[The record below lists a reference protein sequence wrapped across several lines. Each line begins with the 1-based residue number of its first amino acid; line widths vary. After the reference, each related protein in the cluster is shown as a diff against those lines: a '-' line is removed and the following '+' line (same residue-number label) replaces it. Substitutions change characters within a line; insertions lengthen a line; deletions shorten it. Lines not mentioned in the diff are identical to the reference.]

1 VPLLRH
7 NLGVFTKGNSIYCKG
22 CCMQKSITFPPPL
35 KSSGDLLNEDKKY
48 PGYISGLDSALNWD
62 GTLPEVT
69 VAYRIETIDR
79 ERDAYSKLVAIGH
92 SVQDQIGSVFSNST
106 ASVRSEIEERL
117 SSAVDT
123 HPFNDLEGTLKKKVV
138 VVELLQQIKMNR
150 SWYEA
155 NIFAGI
161 DLLSLGSME
170 NAEAFAASLDT
181 AEDEEERRGYYENF
195 LRSLTAAYVKRILAE
210 AVSILEDASPAI
222 DAAIHS
228 ALARGETAYSFNLTL
243 SQSAQVVTV
252 AGAATL
258 QNAEGW
264 TFEAAIRKGTLLLTG
279 LGEALLSRATAIG
292 IGTLLYSP
300 ALGNGERYPQ
310 TVLKLSGSAVLPGA
324 PTNLNEIAA
333 VEGTIDLP
341 YRIYGDLGQYT
352 LVATP
357 KGGSVSP
364 AVPVRALEFDQKS
377 NSYSFTSADTPP
389 ITLSFP
395 IIHWGNSST
404 TSPAR
409 PVEVPRYTGVE
420 LLPLLV
426 QPEPLPASELPDF
439 RDCIYCFPINSGLRP
454 IYIVFNSPYEGAT
467 TRGKYSGRPF
477 NPAKAGGPILDLD
490 WTNATV
496 TKAGIDLVKLHTG
509 RFDPSDANAIM
520 VDRLEKILRGELI
533 TTAIDKRF
541 YTHELRELE
550 RFRALGVAD
559 GLKPNDGG
567 VLWNNT
573 HAATLEDY
581 KLKGEFELLYTPEA
595 IEADNKQME
604 REYKQLGGAKQ

>member
-1 VPLLRH
+1 
-7 NLGVFTKGNSIYCKG
+7 
-22 CCMQKSITFPPPL
+22 
-35 KSSGDLLNEDKKY
+35 
-48 PGYISGLDSALNWD
+48 
-62 GTLPEVT
+62 
-69 VAYRIETIDR
+69 
-79 ERDAYSKLVAIGH
+79 
-92 SVQDQIGSVFSNST
+92 
-106 ASVRSEIEERL
+106 
-117 SSAVDT
+117 
-123 HPFNDLEGTLKKKVV
+123 
-138 VVELLQQIKMNR
+138 
-150 SWYEA
+150 
-155 NIFAGI
+155 
-161 DLLSLGSME
+161 
-170 NAEAFAASLDT
+170 
-181 AEDEEERRGYYENF
+181 
-195 LRSLTAAYVKRILAE
+195 
-210 AVSILEDASPAI
+210 
-222 DAAIHS
+222 
-228 ALARGETAYSFNLTL
+228 
-243 SQSAQVVTV
+243 
-252 AGAATL
+252 
-258 QNAEGW
+258 
-264 TFEAAIRKGTLLLTG
+264 
-279 LGEALLSRATAIG
+279 
-292 IGTLLYSP
+292 
-300 ALGNGERYPQ
+300 
-310 TVLKLSGSAVLPGA
+310 
-324 PTNLNEIAA
+324 
-333 VEGTIDLP
+333 
-341 YRIYGDLGQYT
+341 
-352 LVATP
+352 
-357 KGGSVSP
+357 
-364 AVPVRALEFDQKS
+364 
-377 NSYSFTSADTPP
+377 
-389 ITLSFP
+389 
-395 IIHWGNSST
+395 
-404 TSPAR
+404 
-409 PVEVPRYTGVE
+409 VEVPRYTGVE

>member
-1 VPLLRH
+1 MAH
-7 NLGVFTKGNSIYCKG
+7 
-22 CCMQKSITFPPPL
+22 
-35 KSSGDLLNEDKKY
+35 
-48 PGYISGLDSALNWD
+48 
-62 GTLPEVT
+62 
-69 VAYRIETIDR
+69 RIETINK
-79 ERDAYSKLVAIGH
+79 ERDAYSKLVAIAH
-92 SVQDQIGSVFSNST
+92 SVQDQIGSVFSNGT
-106 ASVRSEIEERL
+106 AGVRNEIEGRIN
-117 SSAVDT
+117 SSVDT
-123 HPFNDLEGTLKKKVV
+123 HSFNKLEGDLKKKFII
-138 VVELLQQIKMNR
+138 VELLQQIRMNR

-155 NIFAGI
+155 DMFFGI
-161 DLLSLGSME
+161 DALSLDSME
-170 NAEAFAASLDT
+170 SAELFAAYVDT
-181 AEDEEERRGYYENF
+181 AEHEEERRGYYENF
-195 LRSLTAAYVKRILAE
+195 LRSLTAAYVKRILVE

-258 QNAEGW
+258 QNADGW
-264 TFEAAIRKGTLLLTG
+264 TFEAAIRKSILLLTG

-310 TVLKLSGSAVLPGA
+310 TVLKLSGSAVLPDA

-357 KGGSVSP
+357 AGGSISP
-364 AVPVRALEFDQKS
+364 AVPVRALEFDQKT

-395 IIHWGNSST
+395 IIHWDNSST

-409 PVEVPRYTGVE
+409 PLQVPHYTGVE

-426 QPEPLPASELPDF
+426 QPEPLPAFELPDF
-439 RDCIYCFPINSGLRP
+439 RDCIYCFPINSGLPP
-454 IYIVFNSPYEGAT
+454 IYVVFNSPYEGAT
-467 TRGKYSGRPF
+467 TRGKHSGRLF

-509 RFDPSDANAIM
+509 RFGPSDANAIM
-520 VDRLEKILRGELI
+520 VDRLEKILQGEL
-533 TTAIDKRF
+533 
-541 YTHELRELE
+541 
-550 RFRALGVAD
+550 
-559 GLKPNDGG
+559 
-567 VLWNNT
+567 
-573 HAATLEDY
+573 
-581 KLKGEFELLYTPEA
+581 
-595 IEADNKQME
+595 
-604 REYKQLGGAKQ
+604 

>member
-1 VPLLRH
+1 
-7 NLGVFTKGNSIYCKG
+7 
-22 CCMQKSITFPPPL
+22 MQKSIAFPPPL
-35 KSSGDLLNEDKKY
+35 KSSSGLLNEHKKY
-48 PGYISGLDSALNWD
+48 PEYISGLDSALSWD
-62 GTLPEVT
+62 GTLPEVA

-79 ERDAYSKLVAIGH
+79 ERDTYSKLVAIGH

-138 VVELLQQIKMNR
+138 IVELLQQIKMNR

-161 DLLSLGSME
+161 DLLSLDSME

-228 ALARGETAYSFNLTL
+228 ALARGETAYSFNLTF

-364 AVPVRALEFDQKS
+364 AVPVRALEFDQKT

-409 PVEVPRYTGVE
+409 PVEVPRYSGVE

-439 RDCIYCFPINSGLRP
+439 RDCIYCFPISSGLAP

-467 TRGKYSGRPF
+467 TRGKYSGRLF
-477 NPAKAGGPILDLD
+477 NPAQAGGPILVLD
-490 WTNATV
+490 WTNTSV

-509 RFDPSDANAIM
+509 RFEPSDANAIM
-520 VDRLEKILRGELI
+520 VDRLERILEGKLVV
-533 TTAIDKRF
+533 TATDKRF

-550 RFRALGVAD
+550 RFRILGVVD
-559 GLKPNDGG
+559 GVRPNDEGAT
-567 VLWNNT
+567 WNNT

-581 KLKGEFELLYTPEA
+581 KLKDASELLYTPDA
-595 IEADNKQME
+595 LEADEKQ
-604 REYKQLGGAKQ
+604 REKMYKQLGGVK

>member
-1 VPLLRH
+1 
-7 NLGVFTKGNSIYCKG
+7 
-22 CCMQKSITFPPPL
+22 MQKSIAFPPPL
-35 KSSGDLLNEDKKY
+35 KSSSALLNEDKKY

-92 SVQDQIGSVFSNST
+92 SVQDQIGSVFSNSA

-123 HPFNDLEGTLKKKVV
+123 HPFNDLEGALKKKVV
-138 VVELLQQIKMNR
+138 IVELLQQIKMNR

-161 DLLSLGSME
+161 DLLSLDSME

-228 ALARGETAYSFNLTL
+228 ALARGETAYSFNLTF

-258 QNAEGW
+258 QNTDGW

-364 AVPVRALEFDQKS
+364 AVPVRALEFDLKT

-439 RDCIYCFPINSGLRP
+439 RDCIYCFPINSGLPP
-454 IYIVFNSPYEGAT
+454 IYVVFNSPYEGAT
-467 TRGKYSGRPF
+467 TRGKYSGRLF

-490 WTNATV
+490 WTSATV
-496 TKAGIDLVKLHTG
+496 TQAGIDLVKVHTG
-509 RFDPSDANAIM
+509 RFGPSDANAIM
-520 VDRLEKILRGELI
+520 IDRLEKIHQGKLVV
-533 TTAIDKRF
+533 TSMDKRF

-550 RFRALGVAD
+550 RFRTLGVAD
-559 GLKPNDGG
+559 GVNPNDEGAI
-567 VLWNNT
+567 WNNT

-581 KLKGEFELLYTPEA
+581 KLKDSFELLYTLEA
-595 IEADNKQME
+595 LEAHRKQAD
-604 REYKQLGGAKQ
+604 REYEQLGGI